1 MTTDIETARDTTRDN
16 RDDEHWV
23 VKASRF
29 VAEPMV
35 RVTQDLAFGD
45 HPRLRYDLYEPPPS
59 TKAVATAHFIYG
71 GSWETGER
79 GCYRHVGAGLAM
91 QAIRTVIADYRLHP
105 EVSFPGFVDDMA
117 QAYAHV
123 AQNHGTGSAPP
134 VIIGHSAG
142 AHIGALLCGDRS
154 YFARAGAAELKP
166 SAFVGMSGP
175 YVFDP
180 TTWDT
185 TKHIFTPVAETPDRA
200 RPIVFASRDF
210 PPTLLIH
217 GGRDTLVTPN
227 ASEIMHNALL
237 AAGASSDLKI
247 YPHLAHAGPIA
258 VIARPMRWL
267 APVLKSVSRF
277 VIAESK
283 KAASAS

>member
-1 MTTDIETARDTTRDN
+1 MTTDIETARDATRDN

-91 QAIRTVIADYRLHP
+91 QGIRTVIADYRLHP

-117 QAYAHV
+117 QAYVERVRHRWNRFCDSIYV
-123 AQNHGTGSAPP
+123 GSP
-134 VIIGHSAG
+134 
-142 AHIGALLCGDRS
+142 ALCL
-154 YFARAGAAELKP
+154 
-166 SAFVGMSGP
+166 
-175 YVFDP
+175 
-180 TTWDT
+180 
-185 TKHIFTPVAETPDRA
+185 
-200 RPIVFASRDF
+200 
-210 PPTLLIH
+210 
-217 GGRDTLVTPN
+217 
-227 ASEIMHNALL
+227 
-237 AAGASSDLKI
+237 
-247 YPHLAHAGPIA
+247 
-258 VIARPMRWL
+258 
-267 APVLKSVSRF
+267 
-277 VIAESK
+277 
-283 KAASAS
+283 